1 LYGRLAC
8 LWHDAGMNIYDKLLL
23 SPLTDIVCSLPM
35 ITRNRL
41 KVTPFAEGVVLEPG
55 IGSGLNLAHYDAG
68 AVKQVIGVDPQG
80 DLLKLARER
89 AAGASVPVEF
99 VEQSAESLPLEDN
112 SVDTV
117 LLTYTGC
124 SIPDVAAAL
133 GEFRRVLK
141 PSGRLL
147 FCEHGRSHEHRVAR
161 FQDAANHV
169 WQPLAGGC
177 HLNRDIEALLKEAGF
192 EVEKCDRFYAM
203 PRPKFISYHY
213 VGSARAR

>member
-1 LYGRLAC
+1 MKHA
-8 LWHDAGMNIYDKLLL
+8 YDRLLL

-35 ITRNRL
+35 ISENRR

-55 IGSGLNLAHYDAG
+55 IGSGLNLAHYDPN
-68 AVKQVIGVDPQG
+68 AVKRVIGVDPQEN
-80 DLLKLARER
+80 LLRLARRR
-89 AAGASVPVEF
+89 AGEARVPVEF
-99 VEQSAESLPLEDN
+99 LAQSAESLPLEDN

-147 FCEHGRSHEHRVAR
+147 FCEHGRSHEPRVAR
-161 FQDAANHV
+161 FQDAANRI
-169 WQPLAGGC
+169 WRPLAGGC
-177 HLNRDIEALLKEAGF
+177 HLNRDIEALLKQAGF
-192 EVEKCDRFYAM
+192 AMETCERFYAM

-213 VGSARAR
+213 TGSARPA

>member
-1 LYGRLAC
+1 MKI
-8 LWHDAGMNIYDKLLL
+8 HDKLL
-23 SPLTDIVCSLPM
+23 SPLTDMVCSLPV
-35 ITRNRL
+35 ITANRR

-55 IGSGLNLAHYDAG
+55 MGSGLNLAHYDRD
-68 AVKQVIGVDPQG
+68 AVKAVIGIDPQE
-80 DLLKLARER
+80 DLLRLARGR
-89 AAGASVPVEF
+89 AAQAAFPVEF
-99 VEQSAESLPLEDN
+99 LVRSAEDLPLEDD

-124 SIPDVAAAL
+124 SIPDVARAL

-161 FQDAANHV
+161 FQDLANSV
-169 WQPLAGGC
+169 WRPLAGGC
-177 HLNRDIEALLKEAGF
+177 HLNRDIASLLEQAGF
-192 EVEKCDRFYAM
+192 GLERCERFYAM

-213 VGSARAR
+213 VGSARPG

>member
-1 LYGRLAC
+1 
-8 LWHDAGMNIYDKLLL
+8 MSIYDKLLL
-23 SPLTDIVCSLPM
+23 SPLTDTVCSLGM
-35 ITRNRL
+35 IRENRM

-55 IGSGLNLAHYDAG
+55 IGSGLNLAHYDRE
-68 AVKQVIGVDPQG
+68 AVKKVIGVDPQE
-80 DLLKLARER
+80 DLLNLARRR
-89 AAGASVPVEF
+89 AAQADIDVEF
-99 VEQSAESLPLEDN
+99 LGQSAEALPLEDN

-161 FQDAANHV
+161 FQDVANKL

-177 HLNRDIEALLKEAGF
+177 HLNRDIEALLKAAGF
-192 EVEKCDRFYAM
+192 GMEKCERFYAM

-213 VGSARAR
+213 IGAARPG